1 MSATRP
7 ATKTEIRDYALRRLG
22 YPTIDINVATEQLDD
37 LVEEAID
44 YYQEY
49 HYNGSYKTFMRIE
62 VTEAIQTAA
71 QEFTQEGSTA
81 WYGLDNYVSTPPG
94 MLGVNHVYTGIGASS
109 IVPGNIFNIKYQI
122 FLNDIYAMTH
132 GHILHY
138 FLTSQYLETLDWV
151 TNSQANRRVKWNEH
165 QNRLYLDF
173 DWADLNAGDYIMVD
187 MQMRQD
193 PVTYTDMFNDNW
205 LKDYVEALFQ
215 QQWGR
220 NLSKYDGIQMLGGVT
235 LNGRQILEDGSKFK
249 TDLEDELR
257 DRYELPPMDLVG

>member
-7 ATKTEIRDYALRRLG
+7 ASKTEIKNYALRRLG

-49 HYNGSYKTFMRIE
+49 HYNGSYKAFLRIE
-62 VTEAIQTAA
+62 VTDAIKAAGQTYA
-71 QEFTQEGSTA
+71 QEGSSD
-81 WYGLDNYVSTPPG
+81 WYGIKNYVDTAPG
-94 MLGVNHVYTGIGASS
+94 TLGINHVYTSIGASS

-132 GHILHY
+132 GQILHY

-165 QNRLYLDF
+165 QGRLYLDM
-173 DWADLNAGDYIMVD
+173 DWKEFQAGDYILVD
-187 MQMRQD
+187 CNMRQD
-193 PVTYTDMFNDNW
+193 PDTYTSMYNDNW

-235 LNGRQILEDGSKFK
+235 LNGRQILDDASKFK
-249 TDLEDELR
+249 VDLEKELR